1 MKKIVS
7 LRANDERQPERLSSH
22 DARRIVQT
30 MAQDTR
36 QVFIVKH
43 AKGRQRS
50 RRISI
55 RQIMTCLQKGSV
67 TEGPYLNIHGNWQ
80 LNMSRVAA
88 GEEVTCVVAI
98 EWQRRLI
105 VVTVF

>member
-22 DARRIVQT
+22 DARKIVQA
-30 MAQDTR
+30 MAHDTR

-43 AKGRQRS
+43 ARERQRT

-55 RQIMTCLQKGSV
+55 RQVMMCLQKGSV
-67 TEGPYLNIHGNWQ
+67 TEGPYINLHGKW
-80 LNMSRVAA
+80 
-88 GEEVTCVVAI
+88 
-98 EWQRRLI
+98 
-105 VVTVF
+105 